1 MAANTNLPGVNVG
14 ETSADVLEKSIDVLN
29 SYLRGEISAVETYE
43 MALNTISEPSL
54 RSTLSDCLQ
63 SHQERVTLLRQ
74 RVDQLGGRAS
84 EGSGLWGGFTKLIEG
99 GAKVLGT
106 RAALAAL
113 EEGEDYGLKMY
124 RDKEDREKID
134 PESRRLTETRLLTAQ
149 EKTHAAMSRLKHS
162 FH

>member
-1 MAANTNLPGVNVG
+1 MAENPNLPFREG
-14 ETSADVLEKSIDVLN
+14 ESSADVLEKSIDVLN

-43 MALNTISEPSL
+43 MALSNLSEASL
-54 RSTLSDCLQ
+54 RTALSDMLQ
-63 SHQERVTLLRQ
+63 SHQERVTLLRE
-74 RVDQLGGRAS
+74 RIEQLGGRAS

-99 GAKVLGT
+99 GAKVFGA

-124 RDKEDREKID
+124 KDREDLEKID
-134 PESRRLTETRLLTAQ
+134 PESRRLAETRLLSAQ
-149 EKTHAAMSRLKHS
+149 QKTHAAMSRLKHS

>member
-1 MAANTNLPGVNVG
+1 MAANPNLPTAG

-43 MALNTISEPSL
+43 MALSKISEPSL
-54 RSTLSDCLQ
+54 RAALTDCLR

-74 RVDQLGGRAS
+74 RVEKLGGRAS

-99 GAKVLGT
+99 GAKVFGT
-106 RAALAAL
+106 RAALSAL

-124 RDKEDREKID
+124 RDREDRDKID
-134 PESRRLTETRLLTAQ
+134 PESRRLTETQLLTEQ
-149 EKTHAAMSRLKHS
+149 EKTHATMSRLKHQI
-162 FH
+162 H